1 MYNQSSDVSR
11 ETCIKVVCN
20 YYGKFD
26 KLDPIFFPKINFSK
40 FNTLT
45 ACFEKK
51 FISNDLS

>member
-26 KLDPIFFPKINFSK
+26 KLDPIFFQR
-40 FNTLT
+40 L
-45 ACFEKK
+45 
-51 FISNDLS
+51 ISQSSIH